1 MVTAI
6 KEKPASKR
14 IIYSEQDSIYKK
26 DWILYT
32 TSDED
37 SYSELKA
44 LRIRPSDSVLVIT
57 GSGCRSLALLVDE
70 PKRLISVDANP
81 TQNYL
86 LELKIE
92 AMRLLRHDEYLQ
104 FLGVKPAT
112 FSRLDVYR
120 EFESNLT
127 PQAQAYWSRYRDKI
141 EEGLIYLGKHEQFY
155 KKYIGSLLFR
165 PKKKQFLH
173 MLSLTSLEEQRA
185 YFHEHFNTPL
195 WRWSIEN
202 LCRQTVFKWALG
214 DPSYDNQVNQQQSIG
229 NYILQR
235 LTHTF
240 ENHLVRDNHFLT
252 FLYCGEYM
260 NDEALPV
267 YLQKR
272 HYETIKKNLD
282 KVEIVTD
289 LIDQYLAREKEPFI
303 DKVSLSDISGWIPN
317 ETFQKILVEITKK
330 MEKNGIICYR
340 NFLAKRSVDPGLLAR
355 YDRDVEMI
363 ERLNHEDLAF
373 AFTFEVLKK
382 RGE

>member
-1 MVTAI
+1 MATAI
-6 KEKPASKR
+6 KEKPESKR
-14 IIYSEQDSIYKK
+14 IIHSVNDSIYKK
-26 DWILYT
+26 EWILYT

-57 GSGCRSLALLVDE
+57 GSGCRSLALLADE

-81 TQNYL
+81 HQNYL

-92 AMRLLRHDEYLQ
+92 AMRLLSHEEYLQ
-104 FLGVKPAT
+104 FLGVRPAS
-112 FSRLDVYR
+112 FSRLDIYR
-120 EFESNLT
+120 QVEPDLT
-127 PQAQAYWSRYRDKI
+127 LQAQDYWRRYSSKI

-155 KKYIGSLLFR
+155 KRFIGSLLFR
-165 PKKKQFLH
+165 PKRKQFMH
-173 MLSLTSLEEQRA
+173 MLRLSSLEEQRA
-185 YFHEHFNTPL
+185 YFHEHFNTPI
-195 WRWSIEN
+195 WRWSMET
-202 LCRQTVFKWALG
+202 LCRQSVFKWALG
-214 DPSYDNQVNQQQSIG
+214 DPSYDNQVSEQQSIG

-235 LTHTF
+235 LIHTF

-252 FLYCGEYM
+252 FLYCGQYM
-260 NDEALPV
+260 NEEALPV

-272 HYETIKKNLD
+272 HYDTIKKNLD
-282 KVEIVTD
+282 RVEIVTD
-289 LIDQYLAREKEPFI
+289 LIDNYLAREKAPFI

-317 ETFQKILVEITKK
+317 QTFQKILYEITGK
-330 MEKNGIICYR
+330 MRSNGILCYR
-340 NFLAKRSVDPGLLAR
+340 NFLAKRVPDPVLLAQ
-355 YDRDVEMI
+355 YERDTDMI